1 MSNTQSESRLNIIGI
16 VTLSLLVLF
25 VGLYETNSEAGFS
38 SLTGGIITF
47 NTVTR
52 IGILTIVVVGLNLL
66 MGFAGQISLGQAAFY
81 GLGAYFTGLFTA
93 RASTIGLPTALGEA
107 WWWPWLLMVGGMLLT
122 GTFAYFVG
130 RPILAL
136 KGHYLAMA
144 TLGLGIM
151 IVILFRENF
160 GIDPASL
167 SLTGGSD
174 GIFGVPRLRVGSFEL
189 WPITR
194 YYYLVW
200 LVAILG
206 IILALNIVNSRVG
219 RALRA
224 LHSSDIA
231 AETIGIDTRYYKTWV
246 FVISTMY
253 ASLAGSLYAH
263 FQAALSPPTFDF
275 VASLELVVMAAVG
288 GMASIWG
295 APFGVAVIFSVREL
309 LRARLHLF
317 VEGASGAYE
326 VVAFGLILVLIM
338 IFAPDG
344 VLKLIGN
351 WVGKL
356 RPKKAASP
364 SAQAPQFSQPEKETV
379 S

>member
-1 MSNTQSESRLNIIGI
+1 MTNNQLPTITARLNLLGVIL
-16 VTLSLLVLF
+16 LSALVIF
-25 VGLYETNSEAGFS
+25 VGLYETMTEAGFS
-38 SLTGGIITF
+38 SLTNGIITF
-47 NTVTR
+47 DTVTR
-52 IGILTIVVVGLNLL
+52 IGILTTVIVGLNLL
-66 MGFAGQISLGQAAFY
+66 MGFAGQISLGQGAFY
-81 GLGAYFTGLFTA
+81 GLGAYFTGILTA
-93 RASTIGLPTALGEA
+93 RATTIGLPEFIGGA
-107 WWWPWLLMVGGMLLT
+107 WWWPWLLMIGGMCLT
-122 GTFAYFVG
+122 GAFAYVVG
-130 RPILAL
+130 RPILRL
-136 KGHYLAMA
+136 KGHYLGLA
-144 TLGLGIM
+144 TLGLGVV

-160 GIDPASL
+160 GINPADL

-174 GIFGVPRLRVGSFEL
+174 GIPGVPRLRIGSFEL

-200 LVAILG
+200 LVAIGG

-224 LHSSDIA
+224 LHASDIA
-231 AETIGIDTRYYKTWV
+231 AETIGIDTSHYKTWV

-317 VEGASGAYE
+317 LDGSTGAYE

-338 IFAPDG
+338 IFTPDG
-344 VLKLIGN
+344 ILKG
-351 WVGKL
+351 VGSLFKKL
-356 RPKKAASP
+356 R
-364 SAQAPQFSQPEKETV
+364 
-379 S
+379 

>member
-1 MSNTQSESRLNIIGI
+1 MGTIGLRNLI
-16 VTLSLLVLF
+16 GVVLLSAAVLF
-25 VGLYETNSEAGFS
+25 IGLYESMSSDGFS

-47 NTVTR
+47 DTVTR
-52 IGILTIVVVGLNLL
+52 IGIWTTVVVGLNLL
-66 MGFAGQISLGQAAFY
+66 MGFAGQISLGQAAFF
-81 GLGAYFTGLFTA
+81 GLGAYVTGILTA
-93 RASTIGLPTALGEA
+93 RSTTIGLPPFIGGS
-107 WWWPWLLMVGGMLLT
+107 WWWPWLLMIGGMTVT

-130 RPILAL
+130 RPILRL
-136 KGHYLAMA
+136 KGHYLGLA
-144 TLGLGIM
+144 TLGLGFCIT
-151 IVILFRENF
+151 ILFRENL

-174 GIFGVPRLRVGSFEL
+174 GISGVPRLRIGGFEL
-189 WPITR
+189 WPVGR

-200 LVAILG
+200 LVAICG
-206 IILALNIVNSRVG
+206 IILALNIINSRVG

-224 LHSSDIA
+224 LNSSDIA
-231 AETIGIDTRYYKTWV
+231 AETIGIDTGSFKTWI

-295 APFGVAVIFSVREL
+295 APFGVAVIFSIREL
-309 LRARLHLF
+309 LRSRLHLIL
-317 VEGASGAYE
+317 EGATGAYE

-338 IFAPDG
+338 IFTPDG
-344 VLKLIGN
+344 VLNGMSNLFA
-351 WVGKL
+351 KL
-356 RPKKAASP
+356 RPNRS
-364 SAQAPQFSQPEKETV
+364 
-379 S
+379 

>member
-1 MSNTQSESRLNIIGI
+1 MQTNTVHNLIGVVMLTAVVSFI
-16 VTLSLLVLF
+16 
-25 VGLYETNSEAGFS
+25 GLYETMTEAGFS

-47 NTVTR
+47 DTVTR
-52 IGILTIVVVGLNLL
+52 IGILTTVVVGLNLL
-66 MGFAGQISLGQAAFY
+66 MGFAGQISLGQGAFF
-81 GLGAYFTGLFTA
+81 GLGAYFSGILTA
-93 RASTIGLPTALGEA
+93 RATTIGLPTFISGA
-107 WWWPWLLMVGGMLLT
+107 WWWPWLLIIGGMLLT

-130 RPILAL
+130 RPILRL
-136 KGHYLAMA
+136 KGHYLALA

-160 GIDPASL
+160 GINTATL

-174 GIFGVPRLRVGSFEL
+174 GISGVPRLRIGSFEL
-189 WPITR
+189 WPVTR

-200 LVAILG
+200 LVAIGG
-206 IILALNIVNSRVG
+206 IILGLNIINSRVG

-224 LHSSDIA
+224 LNSSDIA
-231 AETIGIDTRYYKTWV
+231 AETIGIDTSYYKTWI

-295 APFGVAVIFSVREL
+295 APFGVAVIFFVREL
-309 LRARLHLF
+309 LRSRLHLI
-317 VEGASGAYE
+317 VDGATGAYE
-326 VVAFGLILVLIM
+326 VVAFGSILVLIM
-338 IFAPDG
+338 IFSPNG
-344 VLKLIGN
+344 ILKGIG
-351 WVGKL
+351 GLFGRMRAKQ
-356 RPKKAASP
+356 S
-364 SAQAPQFSQPEKETV
+364 
-379 S
+379 

>member
-1 MSNTQSESRLNIIGI
+1 MSNIQAESRRNIFGI
-16 VTLSLLVLF
+16 IILSLLVLF

-47 NTVTR
+47 DTVTR

-81 GLGAYFTGLFTA
+81 GIGAYFSGLLSA
-93 RASTIGLPTALGEA
+93 RASVVGIPAGIADA
-107 WWWPWLLMVGGMLLT
+107 WWWPWLLIVGGMLLT
-122 GTFAYFVG
+122 GTFAYYVG

-160 GIDPASL
+160 GIDPTTL

-174 GIFGVPRLRVGSFEL
+174 GIFDVPRLRVGSFEF

-200 LVAILG
+200 LVAIVC

-263 FQAALSPPTFDF
+263 FQATLSPPTFDF

-309 LRARLHLF
+309 LRSRLHLF

-344 VLKLIGN
+344 ILKQIGN

-356 RPKKAASP
+356 RPKAA
-364 SAQAPQFSQPEKETV
+364 
-379 S
+379 